1 MLHVPVATIVLTLG
15 AHLLFPGE
23 ETGKLVMLPAA
34 IIALVLASAA
44 SYRIFETP
52 ARQALNEAFD
62 RYLALRTAIPAVVSR
77 KDSR

>member
-1 MLHVPVATIVLTLG
+1 M
-15 AHLLFPGE
+15 
-23 ETGKLVMLPAA
+23 GKLIMLPAA
-34 IIALVLASAA
+34 IIALVLASIA